1 MDSFFQFNATYLI
14 PVALIGASAA
24 IVLLILR
31 RKRDGVRP
39 PYATAFLIIAL
50 SLFGFAAVSVILIP
64 LVHLIIE
71 LVKLAIVFFYSALKS
86 L

>member
-1 MDSFFQFNATYLI
+1 MDALYQFDVRYLI
-14 PVALIGASAA
+14 PAALIGAAA
-24 IVLLILR
+24 AVILLILR

-50 SLFGFAAVSVILIP
+50 ALFGFAAVTVILIP
-64 LVHLIIE
+64 LIHLLIQFVQFA
-71 LVKLAIVFFYSALKS
+71 LVFIWSALKS

>member
-1 MDSFFQFNATYLI
+1 MDALFRFDVTYLI
-14 PVALIGASAA
+14 PAALIGAAAA

-50 SLFGFAAVSVILIP
+50 ALFGFAAVTVILIP
-64 LVHLIIE
+64 LIHFVIQLFRFALE
-71 LVKLAIVFFYSALKS
+71 FFYAALKS